1 MDYQRKLASIR
12 KISDVKAIEGADRI
26 VAYQVDGWWVV
37 DQKDKYKLDDLVV
50 YCEVDSWLPHSIAPF
65 LTKPGQSPKVFE
77 GVEGQRL
84 RTVKLK
90 GQLSQGLL
98 LKIPEDTIK
107 GAGILIAEG
116 LDLTAHLGIIKY
128 EKPLPAQLS
137 GMAKGNFPSFIPK
150 TDQPRIQNI
159 KGVIEE
165 CKAKGYT
172 FEKTEKLDGSS
183 LTVYVNKGAFG
194 VCSRNLDL
202 QYDLGNTFWKTAV
215 MQGLVSTLLQY
226 YLTTGRSLA
235 LQGEML
241 GEGIQGNSYKISG
254 SEFYLFDIWD
264 IDRQKYLAPKE
275 RTTLMAEDFWGIEHV
290 PIVNTE
296 VRLEVSIEEMLHQ
309 AEGNSFVNRE
319 AEREGFVYKCNED
332 PSISF
337 KCISNAWLLKND

>member
-1 MDYQRKLASIR
+1 
-12 KISDVKAIEGADRI
+12 
-26 VAYQVDGWWVV
+26 
-37 DQKDKYKLDDLVV
+37 
-50 YCEVDSWLPHSIAPF
+50 
-65 LTKPGQSPKVFE
+65 
-77 GVEGQRL
+77 
-84 RTVKLK
+84 VKLK

-98 LKIPEDTIK
+98 LKTDSFSGNRAIVSN
-107 GAGILIAEG
+107 AEG
-116 LDLTAHLGIIKY
+116 VGMCFEVDDPDCILTEHLGILKY

-159 KGVIEE
+159 KAVIEE

-183 LTVYVNKGAFG
+183 LTVYVNKGVFG

-215 MQGLVSTLLQY
+215 MQGLVSFLLQY
-226 YLTTGRSLA
+226 YLETGRSLA

-264 IDRQKYLAPKE
+264 IDQQKYLAPQE
-275 RTTLMAEDFWGIEHV
+275 RTTLMAEDFWRIAHV
-290 PIVNTE
+290 PIVNTK

-309 AEGNSFVNRE
+309 AEGNSFVNQE